1 MNRAHQSLPRRQAGF
16 SLVELMIALT
26 IGFMIIAGVGYLYLG
41 SREAFRTQD
50 SLTTIQENARFA
62 LQTMSHDI
70 RMAGY
75 MGCGNLSNITPNIIA
90 SAISPLSPATAL
102 VVFPGGA
109 GWTAPASIT
118 RKSGTDVLRVS
129 RASGG
134 NVTAYTPASSMSGTP
149 PKPSAVQI
157 NANPNNFI
165 QKNDVVLISNC
176 QTADVFA
183 VTNNVT
189 GGSSLSFGIAG
200 GLNTYNKLAN
210 VYNQTAV
217 PPAQVYKFYQT
228 DYFIGCPTASYSG
241 GTCSVPWALYQSV
254 NGVPTALVDNV
265 ENVAYWLGVDT
276 SGTSP
281 PAGVVGAYQSPTTV
295 AAANNWANVLSVQ
308 VHLLL
313 VGGAKN
319 DTNSNVN
326 TTAQTYTFNGATT
339 TASGNDRR
347 LYQEAVATV
356 AIRNRL

>member
-1 MNRAHQSLPRRQAGF
+1 MNRTLPSFLRRQAGF

-41 SREAFRTQD
+41 SRQAFRTQD

-102 VVFPGGA
+102 VVFPSGA

-118 RKSGTDVLRVS
+118 RKPGTDVLRIS

-134 NVTAYTPASSMSGTP
+134 NVTAYTPGSSTQPTS
-149 PKPSAVQI
+149 VQI

-165 QKNDVVLISNC
+165 QQNDVVLISNC
-176 QTADVFA
+176 QTADIFA

-200 GLNTYNKLAN
+200 GLNTQNKLNN
-210 VYNQTAV
+210 VYSQTAV

-228 DYFIGCPTASYSG
+228 DYFIGCPTTSYSG

-254 NGVPTALVDNV
+254 NGVPNPLVDNV
-265 ENVAYWLGVDT
+265 ENVAYKLGVDT

-308 VHLLL
+308 VHLLM

-326 TTAQTYTFNGATT
+326 ATAQTYTFNGATT
-339 TASGNDRR
+339 TASTSDRR